1 MQASAQLSVTDVVES
16 ASPESQ
22 NNQSESVETREVE
35 DRECLVEREMEKED
49 NVTGSESDSE
59 PKASV
64 QTLSDL
70 PNDLG

>member
-35 DRECLVEREMEKED
+35 DRECLAEREMEKED